1 VWARQTLD
9 DFRQVVISIFK
20 AVPPCKTTD
29 QFNTVV
35 REHTCQDSVEVPAR
49 PPADRNPARC
59 ICLPRSRLF
68 GRLVAL
74 LHPPHPLSRVGS
86 LWPPQRLGAMQY
98 PQLIRNAIAKVE
110 SQLSPTNTEVMR
122 TVRRPT

>member
-1 VWARQTLD
+1 MWARQTLD

-59 ICLPRSRLF
+59 ICLPPDLDCLGVSWLCY
-68 GRLVAL
+68 APL
-74 LHPPHPLSRVGS
+74 LLSRVGS